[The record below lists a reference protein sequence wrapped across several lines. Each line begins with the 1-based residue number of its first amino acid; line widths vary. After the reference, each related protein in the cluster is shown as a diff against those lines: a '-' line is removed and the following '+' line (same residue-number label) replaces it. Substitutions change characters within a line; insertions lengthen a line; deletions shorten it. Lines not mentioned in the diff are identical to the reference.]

1 MDWKQEESKSNQ
13 KDVER
18 KQKDMR
24 RKPTEAEGKESS
36 FDVFAAN
43 TCKYYV
49 SFSSCHLMQS
59 DDFVMSFVASLGDPP
74 LKSFVPSLPFLAI
87 GRFSQAHHH
96 HIQPRFCVL
105 PKAV

>member
-1 MDWKQEESKSNQ
+1 
-13 KDVER
+13 
-18 KQKDMR
+18 
-24 RKPTEAEGKESS
+24 
-36 FDVFAAN
+36 
-43 TCKYYV
+43 
-49 SFSSCHLMQS
+49 MQS